1 MSGDGAQKE
10 RVEVDRAAGIADD
23 GDVKLHP
30 DFATAPPLSRG
41 ERRFFQRVS
50 NVLRFTD
57 FMTAMMVMATFLSA
71 YATWRTAQVT
81 NLLFTVAERPYMG
94 VEEVTVDSI
103 DKEFAR
109 VVVDCRNFGQVQAT
123 NGVGRIAVTVD
134 GKALPNENTAADTD
148 NFGIVSPTV
157 PHRIFRFVPKSLYEE
172 VREGRSRMIVHIE
185 FDYRGPDQRQ
195 FCYEK
200 LFSYDSRSADFIPNG
215 GNDRCDGEIY

>member
-1 MSGDGAQKE
+1 MRGDGAQQQQ
-10 RVEVDRAAGIADD
+10 VEVDRAADFTDD
-23 GDVKLHP
+23 GEVRLDP
-30 DFATAPPLSRG
+30 DFATAPTLSRG
-41 ERRFFQRVS
+41 ERRFFQRMS

-94 VEEVTVDSI
+94 VEDVTIDSV

-123 NGVGRIAVTVD
+123 NGVGRIAVFVD
-134 GKALPNENTAADTD
+134 GKALPNANAAADTD

-157 PHRIFRFVPKSLYEE
+157 PHRVFRFVPKGLYEE
-172 VREGRSRMIVHIE
+172 VREGQARMIVHVE

-195 FCYEK
+195 FCYDK
-200 LFSYDSRSADFIPNG
+200 LFSYDTRSANFIPNG
-215 GNDRCDGEIY
+215 GNDQCNGQIY